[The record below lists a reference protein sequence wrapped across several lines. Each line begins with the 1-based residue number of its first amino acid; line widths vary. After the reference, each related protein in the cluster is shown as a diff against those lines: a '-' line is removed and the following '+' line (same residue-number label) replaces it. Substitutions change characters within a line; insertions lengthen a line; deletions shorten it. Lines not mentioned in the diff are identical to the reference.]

1 MFFHT
6 FEHHLFKR
14 HMLIMKTFYTILLM
28 SLFSFFSNA
37 QTVEPNVPV
46 YDINLTSIK
55 GDQISLSD
63 YKGKYILFVNVA
75 SKCGFTGQYDGLQN
89 LYDTYKDN
97 LVVIG
102 LPCNQFG
109 EQEPGNAEEIQSF
122 CRVNYGVEFPISEK
136 LDVKGENQHALYTW
150 LTQKSENGKMDTKV
164 KWNFQKYLIDPEGR
178 LVDVFYSMT
187 KPMSDKITKHLK

>member
-89 LYDTYKDN
+89 LYDMYKDN

-187 KPMSDKITKHLK
+187 KPMSDKIIKHLK

>member
-1 MFFHT
+1 
-6 FEHHLFKR
+6 
-14 HMLIMKTFYTILLM
+14 M
-28 SLFSFFSNA
+28 SLFSLFSNA
-37 QTVEPNVPV
+37 QTVEPNKPI
-46 YDINLTSIK
+46 YDISITSIK
-55 GDQISLSD
+55 GKPLTLSD

-75 SKCGFTGQYDGLQN
+75 SQCGFTKQYDGLQN
-89 LYDTYKDN
+89 LYDTYKEN

-122 CRVNYGVEFPISEK
+122 CRVNFGVNFPISEK
-136 LDVKGENQHALYTW
+136 LNVKGDDQHAIYSW

-164 KWNFQKYLIDPEGR
+164 KWNFQKYLVDPEGK
-178 LVDVFYSMT
+178 LIDVFYSIT

>member
-1 MFFHT
+1 
-6 FEHHLFKR
+6 
-14 HMLIMKTFYTILLM
+14 M
-28 SLFSFFSNA
+28 SLFSLFSNA
-37 QTVEPNVPV
+37 QTVEPNKPV
-46 YDINLTSIK
+46 YDISITSIK
-55 GDQISLSD
+55 GEPLTLSD

-75 SKCGFTGQYDGLQN
+75 SQCGFTKQYDGLQN
-89 LYDTYKDN
+89 LYDTYNEN

-122 CRVNYGVEFPISEK
+122 CRVNFGVNFPISEK
-136 LDVKGENQHALYTW
+136 LYVKGDNQHAIYSW

-164 KWNFQKYLIDPEGR
+164 KWNFQKYLVDPEGK
-178 LVDVFYSMT
+178 LVDVFYSIT